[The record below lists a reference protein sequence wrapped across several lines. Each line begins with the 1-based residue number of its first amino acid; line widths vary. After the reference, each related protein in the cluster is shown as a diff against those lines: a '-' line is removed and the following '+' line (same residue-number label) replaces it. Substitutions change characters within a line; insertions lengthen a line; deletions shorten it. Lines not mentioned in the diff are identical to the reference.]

1 MLGAAG
7 AVAPLPALI
16 VLSGAGVVL
25 LAIAA
30 PRTMVGLTALAVL
43 FVRPLEHLVLV
54 AEVSYLDEALIAV
67 CAVTLPL
74 RRLATRQALRT
85 FPGQWWFV
93 GFAAAGLLSGLFL
106 DVPPSVY
113 LMGAVV
119 VCKGMI
125 FAWAVAQVDWVE
137 QHLANAARVGVAV
150 IVLALIA
157 TAVNLAIPGAWVA
170 LLASDL
176 KASAARSFLPS
187 VIGPF
192 SAPARPRPVHDPVA
206 RSRSRVAI
214 GGAEDPAHDGADLIA
229 TAVGSRVERAPDRDR
244 QPRRGLGVDQG
255 EGARR
260 RGAPR
265 RRRVRS
271 RRARGAG
278 RAPRR
283 RSVHVHLQRVRR
295 HPGGSPAARTV
306 LTVDSFDV
314 AADHFPAGAGFG
326 RFGSAIAATTY
337 SPEYLKR
344 GYQDVWGLGRTAEEG
359 RFLTDTEWPA
369 VIGETGF
376 LGAIAFALGLVAI
389 YRAGSR
395 LWTSRRA
402 PVVRWAGLL
411 TIGWLIACLVQS
423 IATVSFTG
431 PPVYA
436 LFFGLVGV
444 VAALSRQPEAISDE
458 TALDEAGKRREPT
471 PTPEVRPVGQE

>member
-1 MLGAAG
+1 
-7 AVAPLPALI
+7 VAPLPALI

-30 PRTMVGLTALAVL
+30 PRTMVGLTALVVL

-54 AEVSYLDEALIAV
+54 AELGYLDEALIAV

-74 RRLATRQALRT
+74 RRLASRKPLRT

-106 DVPPSVY
+106 DVPPSVF
-113 LMGAVV
+113 LTGAVV

-125 FAWAVAQVDWVE
+125 FAWAVAQVDWTERHVTT
-137 QHLANAARVGVAV
+137 AARVGVVV
-150 IVLALIA
+150 IVLALVA
-157 TAVNLAIPGAWVA
+157 TLVNLAIPGTWAA

-176 KASAARSFLPS
+176 KASTARSFLPS
-187 VIGPF
+187 LIGPF
-192 SAPARPRPVHDPVA
+192 THPLDFGQFMTLSAIALVA
-206 RSRSRVAI
+206 WRTAVRKTPLTMA
-214 GGAEDPAHDGADLIA
+214 LMIA
-229 TAVGSRVERAPDRDR
+229 TAVGSV
-244 QPRRGLGVDQG
+244 LS
-255 EGARR
+255 ARR
-260 RGAPR
+260 TAIVSLAVAWLWIKAKARAGGVLIAVAVCVPAVLVALAGPLTAVVTATYNEYVTPR
-265 RRRVRS
+265 
-271 RRARGAG
+271 
-278 RAPRR
+278 
-283 RSVHVHLQRVRR
+283 
-295 HPGGSPAARTV
+295 GSPAARTV

-369 VIGETGF
+369 LIGESGF
-376 LGAIAFALGLVAI
+376 LGAIAFALGLAAI
-389 YRAGSR
+389 YRAGAR
-395 LWTSRRA
+395 LWISRRA

-444 VAALSRQPEAISDE
+444 VAALSKQPEATSDE
-458 TALDEAGKRREPT
+458 AAQDEPVERRGPT
-471 PTPEVRPVGQE
+471 PTPEARPVGRE

>member
-1 MLGAAG
+1 VIGAAG

-30 PRTMVGLTALAVL
+30 PRTMVGLTALVVL

-54 AEVSYLDEALIAV
+54 AELGYLDEALIGV

-74 RRLATRQALRT
+74 RRLAARQSLRT
-85 FPGQWWFV
+85 FPGQWWFA

-113 LMGAVV
+113 FMGALV

-125 FAWAVAQVDWVE
+125 FAWAVAQVDWTE
-137 QHLANAARVGVAV
+137 RDLTNAARVGVVV
-150 IVLALIA
+150 IVFGVVA
-157 TAVNLAIPGAWVA
+157 TAVNLAIPAAWSA

-192 SAPARPRPVHDPVA
+192 THPLDLGQFMTLSAIALVA
-206 RSRSRVAI
+206 WRTAVRKTPLTMA
-214 GGAEDPAHDGADLIA
+214 LMIA
-229 TAVGSRVERAPDRDR
+229 TAVGSV
-244 QPRRGLGVDQG
+244 LS
-255 EGARR
+255 ARR
-260 RGAPR
+260 TAIVSLAVAWVWIKAKARAGGVLLAIAVCVPAALVALAGPLTAVVTATYDEYVTPR
-265 RRRVRS
+265 
-271 RRARGAG
+271 
-278 RAPRR
+278 
-283 RSVHVHLQRVRR
+283 
-295 HPGGSPAARTV
+295 GSPAARTV

-344 GYQDVWGLGRTAEEG
+344 GYQDVWGLGRTAEQG

-369 VIGETGF
+369 VIGESGF
-376 LGAIAFALGLVAI
+376 LGAIAFALGLAAI
-389 YRAGSR
+389 YRAGAR
-395 LWTSRRA
+395 LYASRRA

-436 LFFGLVGV
+436 LFFGLVGI
-444 VAALSRQPEAISDE
+444 VAVLSKQPEAAPDE
-458 TALDEAGKRREPT
+458 TAPDEAGERRERT
-471 PTPEVRPVGQE
+471 PSREERPAGRE

>member
-1 MLGAAG
+1 M
-7 AVAPLPALI
+7 
-16 VLSGAGVVL
+16 
-25 LAIAA
+25 
-30 PRTMVGLTALAVL
+30 
-43 FVRPLEHLVLV
+43 LV

-137 QHLANAARVGVAV
+137 QHLANAAQVGVAV
-150 IVLALIA
+150 IVPGSLIA

-192 SAPARPRPVHDPVA
+192 THPLDLGQFMTLSAIALVA
-206 RSRSRVAI
+206 WRSAV
-214 GGAEDPAHDGADLIA
+214 EDPAHDGAADRYRRGL
-229 TAVGSRVERAPDRDR
+229 GVERPPDRDR

-271 RRARGAG
+271 P
-278 RAPRR
+278 PRSWR
-283 RSVHVHLQRVRR
+283 WQGPDGGVTSTYNEYVTPR
-295 HPGGSPAARTV
+295 GSPAARTV

-337 SPEYLKR
+337 SPSTSSAVTRTSGAWADRR
-344 GYQDVWGLGRTAEEG
+344 GGPVPDGHRVAR
-359 RFLTDTEWPA
+359 
-369 VIGETGF
+369 VIGEAGF

-389 YRAGSR
+389 YRAGR
-395 LWTSRRA
+395 GWGHRAGRR
-402 PVVRWAGLL
+402 W
-411 TIGWLIACLVQS
+411 
-423 IATVSFTG
+423 
-431 PPVYA
+431 
-436 LFFGLVGV
+436 
-444 VAALSRQPEAISDE
+444 
-458 TALDEAGKRREPT
+458 
-471 PTPEVRPVGQE
+471 